1 MQRLFRRLST
11 VESISRRLRLSF
23 RMLVILLVVPAV
35 ISIAAM
41 LSNNMRYNDIIAH
54 MGQVGDLKPKV
65 AVDIPDEAW
74 RAVAGYEAFDDVRL
88 FQMLHEVNVELDE
101 LLGSM
106 AGPNQVELTAARRA
120 MDTLR
125 EKDVYK
131 RQGIG
136 KVRNTPPTSQPG
148 GAPPG
153 ALLNYGK
160 IPRSFF
166 APTTRLSADMY
177 APMRREAFF
186 SAASAQTSSKAWRM
200 VRSSMSL
207 T

>member
-74 RAVAGYEAFDDVRL
+74 SAVAGYEAFSDVRL
-88 FQMLHEVNVELDE
+88 FEMIHEVNMELDV
-101 LLGSM
+101 LMGTM
-106 AGPNQVELTAARRA
+106 TGPNQLELTAARRA

-125 EKDVYK
+125 EKVVERPWWPTK
-131 RQGIG
+131 PSWRRSATWRRWWRRCW
-136 KVRNTPPTSQPG
+136 KTTSPWRSTTPLRK
-148 GAPPG
+148 A
-153 ALLNYGK
+153 
-160 IPRSFF
+160 PRST
-166 APTTRLSADMY
+166 A
-177 APMRREAFF
+177 
-186 SAASAQTSSKAWRM
+186 
-200 VRSSMSL
+200 
-207 T
+207 

>member
-74 RAVAGYEAFDDVRL
+74 SAVAGYEAFDDVRL
-88 FQMLHEVNVELDE
+88 FEMIHEVNVELDE
-101 LLGSM
+101 LMGSM

-125 EKDVYK
+125 EKVVELG
-131 RQGIG
+131 RQIE
-136 KVRNTPPTSQPG
+136 N
-148 GAPPG
+148 GAPVVD
-153 ALLNYGK
+153 N
-160 IPRSFF
+160 
-166 APTTRLSADMY
+166 
-177 APMRREAFF
+177 EAKLEEIRDV
-186 SAASAQTSSKAWRM
+186 AAWLVDAAN
-200 VRSSMSL
+200 
-207 T
+207 